1 MNDAGIAVCLSA
13 YVYVRVCLRLGCASQ
28 CGSRAVGVVEA
39 AAVACVAGSRV
50 VCALDLLEHG

>member
-1 MNDAGIAVCLSA
+1 MLEC
-13 YVYVRVCLRLGCASQ
+13 VRVRACLRLGCASQ
-28 CGSRAVGVVEA
+28 CGSRTVGVVEA